1 MQTNHVQVRTTEHV
15 ASTSATTEKASVD
28 PCKLY
33 PFISEFIEKT
43 KKYYDIIPQEFFS
56 EHYLPQAKYFSTV
69 PQELENTIMNSK
81 VILKQYR
88 CLNT

>member
-1 MQTNHVQVRTTEHV
+1 MERNHTPKPPSGLTPK
-15 ASTSATTEKASVD
+15 SSI
-28 PCKLY
+28 
-33 PFISEFIEKT
+33 FISEFIEKM

-81 VILKQYR
+81 VKLKQYR